1 MNTFSIT
8 AIREARGLSKTD
20 LAKKA
25 GFSDVDSAAFSKF
38 ETGKRNISY
47 EKYLALARE
56 LKVSPRWFFKSPIVL
71 DSYMII
77 EFLRELAESE
87 FRFEIKLT
95 KGQYPYLVFPEEVKN
110 KYLKDW
116 RDKKLAF
123 KKGEMSE
130 EDYYNYKS
138 NLVLYKIPSD
148 FSDFKKVEALNASRR
163 IKLLRENRNI
173 TANDIGVKLTAAD
186 LSVHEYLSFESGFCS
201 VLPQAKIEAIALTLG
216 IYPDRLT
223 DNFFFDT
230 EEDVVQFLLAV
241 DLLRDIPVLI
251 DASLDVMIQDKKVAA
266 FLTEWEHKAQQVADN
281 QISIEAYNS
290 WLQVQGV

>member
-8 AIREARGLSKTD
+8 AIREARGLSRTD

-25 GFSDVDSAAFSKF
+25 GFSNADSVIFSKY
-38 ETGKRNISY
+38 ETGVRPLDY
-47 EKYLALARE
+47 EKLLALAKV
-56 LKVSPRWFFKSPIVL
+56 LNVSPRWFFKSPVVL
-71 DSYMII
+71 DSNMII

-138 NLVLYKIPSD
+138 NLVLYKVPSD
-148 FSDFKKVEALNASRR
+148 FSDFKKVEVLNEARR
-163 IKLLRENRNI
+163 IRILRENRGL
-173 TANDIGVKLTAAD
+173 TANDVGVKLIEAD
-186 LSVHEYLSFESGFCS
+186 LGAHDYLSFEGGFYDT
-201 VLPQAKIEAIALTLG
+201 LPQSKIDKIALSLG